1 MGGEGGH
8 IAGVPPPVE
17 RAVGVGEA
25 VGVDRVVGRMIWD
38 SMAAS
43 LARASR
49 SATSEAEYCSR
60 ASAG

>member
-17 RAVGVGEA
+17 RAVRVGEA
-25 VGVDRVVGRMIWD
+25 VDVDGVVDKIIWD

-43 LARASR
+43 LASARR
-49 SATSEAEYCSR
+49 LATSEAE
-60 ASAG
+60 